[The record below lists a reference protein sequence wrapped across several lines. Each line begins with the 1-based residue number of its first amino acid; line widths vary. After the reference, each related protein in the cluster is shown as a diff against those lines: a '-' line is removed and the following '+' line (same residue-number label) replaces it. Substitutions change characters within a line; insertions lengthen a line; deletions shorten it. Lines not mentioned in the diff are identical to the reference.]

1 MSLHSS
7 SSSSRTACEA
17 VQLGKLNSAH
27 QGWLYKYSS
36 TSFLRGWKR
45 RYFVLSDERLYMFKD
60 DHPASYHHG
69 VIDLTTFRSV
79 QKTASPRKCRFGFT
93 LRTMRRPSVFDETTT
108 PQDVSELE
116 LDAENESELNQWL
129 SLISKVFVSMDLR
142 AFQSPLSNFDA
153 LVQRAGNLSARPG
166 GSILNRIEKRRD
178 PNHLTHSPSSS
189 TLVPTDSARITMTP
203 LSDLRI

>member
-17 VQLGKLNSAH
+17 VQLGKLNSVH

-36 TSFLRGWKR
+36 SSFLRGWKR

-60 DHPASYHHG
+60 DHPASYHSG
-69 VIDLTTFRSV
+69 VVDLTTFRSV
-79 QKTASPRKCRFGFT
+79 QKTAYPRKCRFGFT
-93 LRTMRRPSVFDETTT
+93 LRTMRRPSVFDEAATS
-108 PQDVSELE
+108 QEASELE
-116 LDAENESELNQWL
+116 LDAENESDLNQWL

-166 GSILNRIEKRRD
+166 GSILNRIEKRRG
-178 PNHLTHSPSSS
+178 PNHLAHSPSSS

-203 LSDLRI
+203 LGDLRI